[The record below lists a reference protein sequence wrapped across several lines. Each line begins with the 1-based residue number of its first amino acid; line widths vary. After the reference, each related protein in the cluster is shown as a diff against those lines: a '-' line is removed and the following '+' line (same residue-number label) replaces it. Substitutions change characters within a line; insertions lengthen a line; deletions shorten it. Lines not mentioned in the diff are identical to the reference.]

1 MAGNWG
7 VLLPQNRCLLAESHV
22 IMKLVHWKNFREM
35 PKQKLSSRQRE
46 KALDKLSEKRGRGRP
61 QNIPPAWV
69 IGRAQ
74 NYRYMLSQ
82 VWPKLGAP
90 LAAAKMEEQITAA
103 FEGNAQPYAAEFVPR
118 LASDILTLMRDPDFP
133 KRPKARVGFLAD
145 SLAGRPSIEPR
156 TSRDICGKARARRRS
171 KSPHRIIRKEFYV
184 ECSCGYKGPARDN
197 ACQRCGAQIPITL
210 EELWGNP
217 RLF

>member
-1 MAGNWG
+1 MRHPQTQSRSKICNKGPATRLLTSFPRSAVEGGHRTSHRLGLSG
-7 VLLPQNRCLLAESHV
+7 VRRTTGTC
-22 IMKLVHWKNFREM
+22 
-35 PKQKLSSRQRE
+35 SR
-46 KALDKLSEKRGRGRP
+46 
-61 QNIPPAWV
+61 
-69 IGRAQ
+69 
-74 NYRYMLSQ
+74 Q
-82 VWPKLGAP
+82 VWPKLEAP

-133 KRPKARVGFLAD
+133 KSPKARVGFLAD